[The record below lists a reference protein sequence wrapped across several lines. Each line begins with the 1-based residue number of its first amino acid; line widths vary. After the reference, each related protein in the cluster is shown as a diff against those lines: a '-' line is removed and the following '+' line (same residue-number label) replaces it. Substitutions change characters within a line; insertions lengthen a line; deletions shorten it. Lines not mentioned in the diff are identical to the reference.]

1 MRGAHQIMKSY
12 LPGKTPY
19 DKTRIERQINATDH
33 QIDHLVYELY
43 GLTDKEID
51 IVDGKGTC

>member
-19 DKTRIERQINATDH
+19 DKTRIERQINATDQ
-33 QIDHLVYELY
+33 QIDWLIYELY
-43 GLTDKEID
+43 GLTEKEIG
-51 IVDGKGTC
+51 IIEKETQL